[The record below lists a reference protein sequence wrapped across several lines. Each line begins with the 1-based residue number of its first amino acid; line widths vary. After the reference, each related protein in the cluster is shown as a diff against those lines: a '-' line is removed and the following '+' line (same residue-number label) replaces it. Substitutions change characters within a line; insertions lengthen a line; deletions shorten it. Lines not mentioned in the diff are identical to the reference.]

1 MRCAA
6 VVLLSIFILVLA
18 ACSTPGRDEAVP
30 SPSASITP
38 DTYTLSLANIQAQS
52 TLDAMR
58 ATSQAIEA
66 GLTATAYEPTSQA
79 IQTATAQ
86 AWLITSWTATA
97 SIDQTATAAS
107 GTATQQSVQATGTQ
121 QKLDIT
127 ATLDVAAASAQA
139 TALHGQAVSVELA
152 VERERS
158 MNTVWAVTPWAAFV
172 LVLVVLLVVA
182 LRRSRVRPIFRDPR
196 GDAPLLIVDGKIYD
210 ADRNPQPLLD
220 LSGKK
225 PVIPALTDP
234 GLQAATTAR
243 DQMIDLASRGLTGAS
258 EQGRR
263 QELAKRMA
271 DHSLPPGQPEISVI
285 SAEDSMPLLRDVL
298 PGIVRDTVDVDIIDE
313 DEKGGTP

>member
-1 MRCAA
+1 MRRAA
-6 VVLLSIFILVLA
+6 VFLIIVFILVLA
-18 ACSTPGRDEAVP
+18 ACSAPIQNGAAP
-30 SPSASITP
+30 YPSASATP
-38 DTYTLSLANIQAQS
+38 DTYTLSLANLQAQS
-52 TLDAMR
+52 TLEAMR

-66 GLTATAYEPTSQA
+66 GLTATAYQPTNEA

-86 AWLITSWTATA
+86 AWLMTSWTATA
-97 SIDQTATAAS
+97 SVGQTATAAS
-107 GTATQQSVQATGTQ
+107 GTATGQSVQATGTQ

-127 ATLDVAAASAQA
+127 ATLDVAAASAQV

-152 VERERS
+152 VERERA
-158 MNTVWAVTPWAAFV
+158 MNNIWAVTPWAALV
-172 LVLVVLLVVA
+172 LVLIVFSVVA

-234 GLQAATTAR
+234 ALQAATTAR
-243 DQMIDLASRGLTGAS
+243 DQMIDLATRGETGAP

-263 QELAKRMA
+263 QGLAKRMA
-271 DHSLPPGQPEISVI
+271 DHGLPPGQPDISVI
-285 SAEDSMPLLRDVL
+285 SAEASRPLLRDVL
-298 PGIVRDTVDVDIIDE
+298 PGIVRDTIDVDIFDE
-313 DEKGGTP
+313 DEKGVTP